1 MTVICKETR
10 WETLF
15 ISRRSTSKRW
25 FALSVVVGLPSVQNS
40 SYIQQKIPIK
50 ISHDMGVSQISNSK
64 PKRSFIPSKTTMRCH
79 SRFHQFFNGSWWLR
93 EPPNILP
100 SGFLPRNYIATTFR
114 RRTAL
119 TFFHWS
125 HWDIAENKQAST
137 HVQTTKWRDPC
148 HPGSDT
154 VDNRRYGENSIPSLC
169 IWWYL
174 YIGLID
180 N

>member
-1 MTVICKETR
+1 MRDTFYIEKVHFKKVVCSKCCR
-10 WETLF
+10 WAAFCSEF
-15 ISRRSTSKRW
+15 
-25 FALSVVVGLPSVQNS
+25 
-40 SYIQQKIPIK
+40 PIR

-64 PKRSFIPSKTTMRCH
+64 PKRSFIPSKNTMRCH
-79 SRFHQFFNGSWWLR
+79 SRFDQFFNGSWWLR

-119 TFFHWS
+119 TLLFFIGVIGISQKTSRLQHMCKRPNGEIQVIQVVILLITVVMGKTAFLVS
-125 HWDIAENKQAST
+125 VYD
-137 HVQTTKWRDPC
+137 
-148 HPGSDT
+148 DT
-154 VDNRRYGENSIPSLC
+154 
-169 IWWYL
+169 